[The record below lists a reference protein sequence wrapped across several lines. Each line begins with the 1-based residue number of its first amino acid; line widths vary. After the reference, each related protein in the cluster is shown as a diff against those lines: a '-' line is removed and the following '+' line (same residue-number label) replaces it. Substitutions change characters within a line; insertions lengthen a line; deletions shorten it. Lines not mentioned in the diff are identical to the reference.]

1 MKKDTQ
7 SKGTRQRAG
16 IVQASLSAGIV
27 LLGLAACPLTAGA
40 TEISGDSWK
49 VDISGYVNAFYTTV
63 SCNGAA
69 VGGTALASRGLGCG
83 GQQNRTTIGN
93 GLLPDAL
100 ISKFSTRQEGIDV
113 TAQVGLM
120 VHTATSDALAANNGI
135 DVRQAYFTLGTPDF
149 GTVKLGRDY
158 GIFGS
163 NAILTDMTLLGV
175 GAPVQAT
182 QRGRVALGHIG
193 AGYSYL
199 GNYGQIVYTTP
210 GSGGLSFTGG
220 VFSPVNNTGLYDA
233 RSAPQVQAQ
242 LSYTQGGLKAWIGA
256 KTQRFYALAG
266 SGALPA
272 SFTMAA
278 GEVGASYTLGKFSVL
293 GNVQS
298 GRGVGILTDGDQGD
312 VKGTNYLLQGTF
324 ALTDKLKLGLSGGV
338 SRNRDN
344 LASTAHF
351 KSNSN
356 VTAGAYYALTRS
368 VTLDL
373 ELSQTRSKDFAG
385 NTARMNGVAF
395 GGILFF

>member
-1 MKKDTQ
+1 MKKEAQ
-7 SKGTRQRAG
+7 SKGIRQRVG
-16 IVQASLSAGIV
+16 VLQASLSAGIV
-27 LLGLAACPLTAGA
+27 LLGLAACPLPAGA
-40 TEISGDSWK
+40 TEISGDNWK
-49 VDISGYVNAFYTTV
+49 VDLSGFVNAFYTTV

-69 VGGTALASRGLGCG
+69 VGGPALASQGLGCG

-100 ISKFSTRQEGIDV
+100 ISKFSTQQEGIDI

-120 VHTATSDALAANNGI
+120 VHTATAEGLSANSGI

-193 AGYSYL
+193 AGYTYL
-199 GNYGQIVYTTP
+199 DNYGQIVYTTP

-220 VFSPVNNTGLYDA
+220 VFSPVNNTGLYDS

-242 LSYTQGGLKAWIGA
+242 LSYTAGGAKVWIGA
-256 KTQRFYALAG
+256 KTQRFYAIAG

-272 SFTMAA
+272 SFTMTA
-278 GEVGASYTLGKFSVL
+278 GEIGASFTAGKFSLL

-298 GRGVGILTDGDQGD
+298 GRGIGILTDGDQGNA
-312 VKGTNYLLQGTF
+312 KGTNYLLQGTF

-344 LASTAHF
+344 LVSTAHF

-385 NTARMNGVAF
+385 NTARMNGVAL